1 MNNKIPFNKP
11 FICPHCATK
20 AQFNLIFPD
29 LNNEKN
35 EDVEHKK
42 ASYDLDDL
50 LSYIYTIWQC
60 QVCTKLVFR
69 ANEYHKNRS
78 ASKIVGQFPSSI
90 RVDTDFQGNVP
101 EEILEDFES
110 ALKCF
115 EFDEYR
121 ASAAMCR
128 RSLQAS
134 LLKQGANPDKDLF
147 DQIDDLNKIKPDRFT
162 NDIRDWAHNIRIF
175 GNWGSHP
182 DKDGLKD
189 VSQDIAREVIDFM
202 KSYFHYVYVMPQK
215 VASARSKQE
224 TKKSELEE

>member
-1 MNNKIPFNKP
+1 MNKRIPFNKS
-11 FICPHCATK
+11 FICPHCGTK

-29 LNNEKN
+29 LNNEKS

-42 ASYDLDDL
+42 ASYDLD
-50 LSYIYTIWQC
+50 SYTSYSYTIWRC
-60 QVCTKLVFR
+60 QVCEKLLFR
-69 ANEYHKNRS
+69 AVEVPNYGQSRV
-78 ASKIVGQFPSSI
+78 VGQFPSSI
-90 RVDTDFQGNVP
+90 RVDTDFRGNVP

-121 ASAAMCR
+121 PSAAMCR

-134 LLKQGANPDKDLF
+134 LLEQGASPDKDLF
-147 DQIDDLNKIKPDRFT
+147 DQIDDLNRTKPDRFT
-162 NDIRDWAHNIRIF
+162 NDIKDWAHNIRIF

-189 VSQDIAREVIDFM
+189 VDQEIAREVIDFM

-215 VASARSKQE
+215 VATARSKQE
-224 TKKSELEE
+224 TKKPQLEE